1 MFRRFA
7 TSCLIV
13 LVGFAAVA
21 TTTAPAKDDKP
32 LPPIKQLS
40 GVSPARGVFKT
51 TTRGKPIV
59 IKSEKD
65 AAKHFTGDDLAKLKK
80 QVDFEKQFV
89 LVFAWRGSGGD
100 RLTFNV
106 AESFPEQIFFSLKRG
121 RTRDLRSHVKVYV
134 LRSNV
139 KWKVG

>member
-1 MFRRFA
+1 MFKQLI
-7 TSCLIV
+7 TPCLIV
-13 LVGFAAVA
+13 LVTFA
-21 TTTAPAKDDKP
+21 TAAANEDKM
-32 LPPIKQLS
+32 LGPIKQLT
-40 GVSPARGVFKT
+40 GLKPAKSVFGA
-51 TTRGKPIV
+51 TTRGKPLV
-59 IKSEKD
+59 IKSDED

-80 QVDFEKQFV
+80 QVDFKKQVV

-100 RLTFNV
+100 RLTFDV
-106 AESFPEQIFFSLKRG
+106 AESFPEQIFFSLKPG

>member
-1 MFRRFA
+1 MFKQLTTAF
-7 TSCLIV
+7 LIV
-13 LVGFAAVA
+13 LVAFAAA
-21 TTTAPAKDDKP
+21 AAKDDKTQ
-32 LPPIKQLS
+32 PPIKQLG
-40 GVSPARGVFKT
+40 GVSPARSVFKA

-65 AAKHFTGDDLAKLKK
+65 AAKHFAGDDLAKLKK
-80 QVDFEKQFV
+80 QVDFKKQIV
-89 LVFAWRGSGGD
+89 LVFAWRGSGQD

-106 AESFPEQIFFSLKRG
+106 AKSFPEQIFFRLKPG
-121 RTRDLRSHVKVYV
+121 RTRDLRSHLKVYV